1 VDRFGRVILKTIK
14 TTGGWIMHEGLY
26 ESDRIDDTFAIKLSS
41 RAGKQNTDSTEIQT
55 KTMLPKKMGSPP
67 AELKKIK
74 AKLSLVYFLVNCN
87 VH

>member
-1 VDRFGRVILKTIK
+1 
-14 TTGGWIMHEGLY
+14 MHEGLY

-67 AELKKIK
+67 
-74 AKLSLVYFLVNCN
+74 CGT
-87 VH
+87 

>member
-1 VDRFGRVILKTIK
+1 
-14 TTGGWIMHEGLY
+14 MHEGLY
-26 ESDRIDDTFAIKLSS
+26 KSDRIDDTFAIKLSS
-41 RAGKQNTDSTEIQT
+41 RAGKQNTDSTEIQ
-55 KTMLPKKMGSPP
+55 PKLCFLKRWVFPP